1 MAGKIKV
8 ILKYQYI
15 MTMYKL
21 HSCDSKLAIYQE
33 HKTPWKI
40 KKSITIIDNLGLE
53 LKKQI
58 FIQVHIKKA

>member
-1 MAGKIKV
+1 MAGKIQG

-33 HKTPWKI
+33 HKTP
-40 KKSITIIDNLGLE
+40 
-53 LKKQI
+53 
-58 FIQVHIKKA
+58 